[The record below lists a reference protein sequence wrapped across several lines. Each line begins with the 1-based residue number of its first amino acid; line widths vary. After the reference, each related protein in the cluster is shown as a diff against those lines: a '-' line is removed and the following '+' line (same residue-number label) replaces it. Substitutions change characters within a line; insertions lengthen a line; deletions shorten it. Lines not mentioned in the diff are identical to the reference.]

1 MKRAMT
7 DDDVMRRAEALARQC
22 ATAGVLE
29 NQLGNVLA
37 HLKRHR
43 SPAATRRLLDA
54 LKTSPFAM
62 RTKSTR
68 KQFEAL
74 ARHVSPALSGTRG
87 WEEAAKIVGWAKRLS
102 PLYRRRSY

>member
-1 MKRAMT
+1 MNE
-7 DDDVMRRAEALARQC
+7 DDLMRRADTLARQC

-43 SPAATRRLLDA
+43 SPAATRRLLDS
-54 LKTSPFAM
+54 LKTSPFAT

-68 KQFEAL
+68 RQFEAL
-74 ARHVSPALSGTRG
+74 ARYVTPALGGARG
-87 WEEAAKIVGWAKRLS
+87 WEEAAQIVGWAKRLS
-102 PLYRRRSY
+102 SVYRARSY